1 MRPLPISASPS
12 TENIHRKLIVRL
24 LIGWIVLS
32 IVLGTVVFFV
42 KLEDIDDF
50 VKELAIAESKPLIQD
65 KQYFSHITTEQE
77 RKSIIEKLYHHIEL
91 AHFVNVELYNAKRE
105 ELYKVSSKD
114 AGLIEI
120 ERKEVESKYR
130 TYLFSDSVAYKKF
143 FIDGRVYLCL
153 VVPLFDDD
161 NKKYGYFEAV
171 YRADDKTMK
180 AIRDLIFGALLIV
193 VAAVFATAVIFYPI
207 VMAMNRNLIKLNKN
221 LMKFTIDLTN
231 ANIGILE
238 SLGSAIA
245 KRDSDTNSHNY
256 RVTIYAVT
264 LGTAL
269 DLKDAQMQSLIK
281 GSFLHDIGKIAIS
294 DNILLKPG
302 KLTEEEFAHMKTH
315 VTHGLDIVGKYSWL
329 KDAGDVVACHHEK
342 YDGNGYLRQ
351 LKGEEIPFNA
361 RVFAIA
367 DVFDALTSKRPYKEP
382 FSYKK
387 TVQIMKENS
396 GKHFD
401 PKLLEV
407 FLPLSVELH
416 DKISEAEDDTLQKI
430 MNDMVRK
437 YFVY

>member
-1 MRPLPISASPS
+1 MPS
-12 TENIHRKLIVRL
+12 NIHKKLIMRL
-24 LIGWIVLS
+24 LIGWFVMS

-50 VKELAIAESKPLIQD
+50 VRELAIAESKPLIDD
-65 KQYFSHITTEQE
+65 KEYFSLNITQQE
-77 RKSIIEKLYHHIEL
+77 RDEMNRKLYHHIEM
-91 AHFVNVELYNAKRE
+91 AHFVIVELYNAKRE
-105 ELYKVSSKD
+105 ELYKASTKD
-114 AGLIEI
+114 IGEI
-120 ERKEVESKYR
+120 ELEKKHIESKYQ
-130 TYLFSDSVAYKKF
+130 TYLFSDNVAYKKF
-143 FIDGRVYLCL
+143 FIDGRVFLNL

-161 NKKYGYFEAV
+161 NKKYGYFVAV

-180 AIRDLIFGALLIV
+180 AIRELIFGTLFIV
-193 VAAVFATAVIFYPI
+193 VAAVFAAAIIFYPI
-207 VMAMNRNLIKLNKN
+207 VMAMNRNLITLNKDLIN
-221 LMKFTIDLTN
+221 LTN
-231 ANIGILE
+231 DLSDANIGILE

-269 DLKDAQMQSLIK
+269 DLKNDEMRSLIK

-302 KLTEEEFAHMKTH
+302 KLTEEEFEHMKTH
-315 VTHGLDIVGKYSWL
+315 VSHGLDIVGKYSWL
-329 KDAGDVVACHHEK
+329 RDAGDVVAYHHEK
-342 YDGNGYLRQ
+342 YDGNGYLRR
-351 LKGEEIPFNA
+351 LKMEDIPFNA

-382 FSYKK
+382 LSYEK
-387 TVQIMKENS
+387 TIEIMKEDS

-401 PKLLEV
+401 PNLLEV
-407 FLPLSVELH
+407 FMSLSIELY
-416 DKISEAEDDTLQKI
+416 DKISKVEDDILEKI